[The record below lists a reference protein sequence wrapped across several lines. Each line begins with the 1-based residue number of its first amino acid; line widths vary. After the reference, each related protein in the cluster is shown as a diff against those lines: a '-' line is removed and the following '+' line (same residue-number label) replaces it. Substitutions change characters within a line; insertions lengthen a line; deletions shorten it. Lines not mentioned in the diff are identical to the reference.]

1 MLFIFCQENR
11 NNCLVIKFIIIKVIQ
26 FINILLIKPKRYG
39 LELKTSFQMENSLQ
53 MTVYITIFIWQCT
66 LGFTCFSYLLRRRHS
81 IYSLKNDSVFLDI
94 RPSVLQL
101 FRPTSICVST
111 TAIGPISTF
120 VGWIWA
126 IFAALIFVGRMD
138 TFCGVQWAII
148 VGLMGKIVVW
158 AIFVGQNGHFL
169 QTNAHTYYKS
179 NVHEHVK

>member
-81 IYSLKNDSVFLDI
+81 IYSIKNDGVFLDI

-101 FRPTSICVST
+101 FRPTSMCFYNCNWSNQHICWLDM
-111 TAIGPISTF
+111 GN
-120 VGWIWA
+120 
-126 IFAALIFVGRMD
+126 
-138 TFCGVQWAII
+138 FCSSD
-148 VGLMGKIVVW
+148 
-158 AIFVGQNGHFL
+158 FCRSNGHILWRPMDNYCRSDGHNCSLDNFRRSEWAL
-169 QTNAHTYYKS
+169 FVDGCTHIS
-179 NVHEHVK
+179 